1 MLTSKKYFEK
11 CCPVL
16 DFEKKDVYTFPLVVP
31 VNTQLRV
38 FYNVKYKIMF
48 YIITNVFSFS
58 KIRN

>member
-16 DFEKKDVYTFPLVVP
+16 DFEKKDVYTFPRVVP

-38 FYNVKYKIMF
+38 FYNVK
-48 YIITNVFSFS
+48 
-58 KIRN
+58 